1 MSVDPKSAGL
11 DISLTATE
19 AVEPSRFANLRR
31 RGLRHV
37 GVMVGGVVLVLV
49 VFVALFAPLIA
60 PEDPYAQDLTRRL
73 LPPIWHA
80 DGSWSNMLGTD
91 ALGRDYLSRVLH
103 GVRISLLIGLSA
115 VMISAVI
122 GIFLGLMGG
131 YFGGRIDSAV
141 VFILTCR
148 LALPVVI
155 VALAVVALVGP
166 SLQLVILVLGLLIW
180 DRFAVVM
187 RSSTQ
192 QVRSLDYINAA
203 RALGCSTPRILW
215 SEILPIVAPNL
226 IVVATLEIANAI
238 LLEAALSFL
247 GLGVPPPLPSLGL
260 MISEAKGLMIF
271 EPWVIGVPGV
281 VLFVMVLAINLF
293 GDGVRDLTARDRS
306 S

>member
-1 MSVDPKSAGL
+1 M
-11 DISLTATE
+11 I
-19 AVEPSRFANLRR
+19 
-31 RGLRHV
+31 
-37 GVMVGGVVLVLV
+37 GGGVLVLV

-60 PEDPYAQDLTRRL
+60 PEDPYAQNLTRRL

-91 ALGRDYLSRVLH
+91 SLGRDYLSRVIH
-103 GVRISLLIGLSA
+103 GVRFSLLIGLSA

-122 GIFLGLMGG
+122 GIFLGIMGG

-148 LALPVVI
+148 LALPVVV

-192 QVRSLDYINAA
+192 QVRGLDYINAA